1 MKNNVKKYRE
11 LAGLT
16 QDELSQK
23 SEVSRNTIS
32 SLETGSNT
40 NVTYDTMIKIAG
52 ALNKKVATIFLKLK
66 HKILCKSK
74 LRQGTEKKEER
85 KMGAI
90 IKYVQTIIGLLSEHK
105 MQIAIIS
112 ILICLLNISIDIAVL
127 NKNTNKTNN
136 DGNKRK

>member
-52 ALNKKVATIFLKLK
+52 ALNKKVATIFFEDKAQN
-66 HKILCKSK
+66 I
-74 LRQGTEKKEER
+74 
-85 KMGAI
+85 
-90 IKYVQTIIGLLSEHK
+90 VQK
-105 MQIAIIS
+105 
-112 ILICLLNISIDIAVL
+112 
-127 NKNTNKTNN
+127 
-136 DGNKRK
+136 